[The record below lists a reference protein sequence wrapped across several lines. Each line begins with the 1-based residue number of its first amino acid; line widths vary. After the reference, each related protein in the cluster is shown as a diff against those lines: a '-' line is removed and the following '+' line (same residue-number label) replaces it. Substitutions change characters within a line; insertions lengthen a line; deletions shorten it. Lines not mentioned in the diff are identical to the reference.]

1 MDRGDSNVWVFD
13 LDSGARRRLTA
24 HPAFDRDPAWSADG
38 SRVFFTSTR
47 GGSSGIYVKE
57 VDGTGDE
64 TLVHRS
70 DNSDLVAES
79 ATPDGHFLAIASVTT
94 QSDLLL
100 LDLLGD
106 REPRPM
112 VVTEFDESGAQFSPD
127 GRWLAY
133 YSDESEGYQVYVV
146 PFPGLDRKWR
156 ISVDGGMEP
165 RWRRDGRELLFATL
179 EGKFMAAAV
188 DGSGNSFEVAN
199 LAELFETLHVPPT
212 GFDYDVTPDGE
223 RFLIAVVDA
232 AAQRPI
238 HLVLNWTVELAD
250 R

>member
-1 MDRGDSNVWVFD
+1 
-13 LDSGARRRLTA
+13 
-24 HPAFDRDPAWSADG
+24 
-38 SRVFFTSTR
+38 VFFTSTR
-47 GGSSGIYVKE
+47 GGSSGIYVKD
-57 VDGTGDE
+57 VDGTGEE
-64 TLVHRS
+64 TLIHRS
-70 DNSDLVAES
+70 DGSDLVAQS
-79 ATPDGHFLAIASVTT
+79 ATPDGRFLAIAAVTT

-100 LDLLGD
+100 LDLAGG
-106 REPRPM
+106 REPSPL
-112 VVTEFDESGAQFSPD
+112 VVSEFDEGGAQFSPD

-133 YSDESEGYQVYVV
+133 YSDESEGYQVYVL

-156 ISVDGGMEP
+156 VSIDGGMEP
-165 RWRRDGRELLFATL
+165 RWRRDGRELLFATPD
-179 EGKFMAAAV
+179 GKFMAAAV
-188 DGSGNSFEVAN
+188 DGSGSSFEVAD
-199 LAELFETLHVPPT
+199 LAELFEMLHVPPA